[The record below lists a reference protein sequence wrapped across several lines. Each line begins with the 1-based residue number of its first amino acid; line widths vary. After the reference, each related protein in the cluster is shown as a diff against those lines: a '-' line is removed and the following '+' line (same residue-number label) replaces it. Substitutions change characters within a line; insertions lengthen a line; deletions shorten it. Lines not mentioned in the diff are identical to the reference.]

1 MRSLF
6 RDKRIAFNRFYNGL
20 GSFIGIGTGAGGEIH
35 TGWSD
40 TNNVF
45 VFNIFKLLDK
55 IKS

>member
-1 MRSLF
+1 MHSLF
-6 RDKRIAFNRFYNGL
+6 RDKRICFYNGL

>member
-1 MRSLF
+1 MVCAPVPGQ
-6 RDKRIAFNRFYNGL
+6 KNRFYNGL

-45 VFNIFKLLDK
+45 VFNIFKLPDK